1 MSRVRKASWINDLEL
16 RKRDLKMIAT
26 SFVVEGWIIVV
37 VAVRTW

>member
-37 VAVRTW
+37 VAVCTW